1 MARKK
6 SKQKRRSSPKT
17 TNLLG
22 LAQSVILGNA
32 ATRTLFNVNM
42 YEFATGRVGGSSS
55 ANTSG
60 SVYFQSQITLPELL
74 GAGFGR
80 TTGEAGGPQGTSGY
94 GGVASGQF
102 GQQIMD
108 NVRANAVEGITT
120 LVLNPVVFKVFSKL
134 TRKPRS
140 EFNKLARNVGLPV
153 SMNG

>member
-1 MARKK
+1 MARRK
-6 SKQKRRSSPKT
+6 SKQKRPSRSKT

-22 LAQSVILGNA
+22 IAQSVILGNA

-42 YEFATGRVGGSSS
+42 YEFATGRVGGTSS
-55 ANTSG
+55 ANSSG
-60 SVYFQSQITLPELL
+60 AYFSQSQITLPELL

-80 TTGEAGGPQGTSGY
+80 TEQQFENYVTTGY
-94 GGVASGQF
+94 GGVVSGQF
-102 GQQIMD
+102 GKQIMD

-120 LVLNPVVFKVFSKL
+120 LVLTPVVFKVFSKL